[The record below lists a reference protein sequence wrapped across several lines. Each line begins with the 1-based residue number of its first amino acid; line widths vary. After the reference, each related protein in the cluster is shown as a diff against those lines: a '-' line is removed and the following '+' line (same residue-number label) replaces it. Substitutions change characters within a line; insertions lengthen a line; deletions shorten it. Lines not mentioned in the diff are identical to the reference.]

1 MATLR
6 SERTFP
12 SQNGELMPRI
22 IACVCLLAASWAG
35 LAVSLGQAQEKEKD
49 YGFRLIAPSQTTGDE
64 RATQSNLWV
73 LEVQFKTLRQVRLL
87 LPDPKTGEERD
98 EIILYLVYKIVNRGI
113 GETKEESD
121 TKPTNTFD
129 AEVTPTQFV
138 PELTLIT
145 QDGPNKIY
153 ADSLIPAAEKM
164 ILKREQKLLPAGAVL
179 KNSVKIEGAIP
190 EESQPGAEKA
200 LYGVAMWRGVDP
212 AADRFSIML
221 AGFSNGYKLVRGPV
235 PYQVLVDRANEKK
248 VETKKLRFSD
258 QIWNGKSTWK
268 AASETY
274 NLFDEKKPG
283 PPDPEAGIWF
293 YSTTYD
299 RVTADEEKPMIWRKT
314 LLQRFWRPGDE
325 FDRQAK
331 EYRFVGDPEWIYQ
344 PDDIRTPVVGG
355 GVPVAA
361 AKKPA
366 GNDADAAAEVK

>member
-1 MATLR
+1 MR
-6 SERTFP
+6 
-12 SQNGELMPRI
+12 RI
-22 IACVCLLAASWAG
+22 IAIVCGITAGWAG
-35 LAVSLGQAQEKEKD
+35 LSPSIGQAQPRVTK
-49 YGFRLIAPSQTTGDE
+49 GFDKIAVVQTTGDE
-64 RATQSNLWV
+64 RASQSNLWV

-98 EIILYLVYKIVNRGI
+98 EIILYSVYKVLNRGL
-113 GETKEESD
+113 GEAKEESD
-121 TKPTNTFD
+121 TKPTNSFD

-153 ADSLIPAAEKM
+153 ADSLIPAAEK
-164 ILKREQKLLPAGAVL
+164 IIRKREQDEGHLPKGAVL

-190 EESQPGAEKA
+190 EESQPGAEKKDEKA

-212 AADRFSIML
+212 KADRFSIML

-235 PYQVLVDRANEKK
+235 PYQTLLDRAKEG
-248 VETKKLRFSD
+248 KLTFSD
-258 QIWNGKSTWK
+258 QIWNGKSNWK

-283 PPDPEAGIWF
+283 PPDPDASIWF

-299 RVTADEEKPMIWRKT
+299 RVTTDEEKPMIWRKT

-325 FDRQAK
+325 FNRQEK
-331 EYRFVGDPEWIYQ
+331 EYRFVGEPEWIYQ
-344 PDDIRTPVVGG
+344 PDDARIPIVGG

-361 AKKPA
+361 ARKRA
-366 GNDADAAAEVK
+366 DNDAGEEMK